1 MIMKIA
7 TGAAAI
13 VAAGCFAAVSA
24 AQAAA
29 LSIVEVGAP
38 AVNCAFNNAGSPNCT
53 VVVDDS
59 VGTFTPPGDTGT
71 ARLQS
76 RTYPGAP
83 AAPWDDLELLG
94 GLAALAFIIRRRSQ
108 GK

>member
-83 AAPWDDLELLG
+83 AAPAAGGMAYVYRVDLTSVQ
-94 GLAALAFIIRRRSQ
+94 A

>member
-1 MIMKIA
+1 ML
-7 TGAAAI
+7 
-13 VAAGCFAAVSA
+13 CRSSA

-59 VGTFTPPGDTGT
+59 VGTFTPPGDMEPRGC
-71 ARLQS
+71 S
-76 RTYPGAP
+76 RAP
-83 AAPWDDLELLG
+83 IPE
-94 GLAALAFIIRRRSQ
+94 RRRHL
-108 GK
+108 GMTLNCWVD